1 MYSNIRIKPKM
12 VIEHMYERDL
22 VINNRELH
30 YKGIF
35 ITNELFSIINRALEE
50 KGYEKREKKTEEIV
64 AQTGKRTFI
73 ELRPYKVKT
82 NYAVLMIK
90 MKITLDN
97 ITETVE
103 TIREEKRKF
112 QQGDVSIIF
121 DSWMLTSYEGKWVMK
136 PWVYFLKGIINKYVY
151 TFPLEKSFR
160 RELVADTAYIYA
172 QIKRLLNT
180 YKVETGK
187 VVREGDVR
195 RKIEEEMRKEIEE
208 RE

>member
-187 VVREGDVR
+187 VVREEDVR

>member
-1 MYSNIRIKPKM
+1 M

-187 VVREGDVR
+187 VVREEDVR

>member
-187 VVREGDVR
+187 VVREEDVR
-195 RKIEEEMRKEIEE
+195 RKIEEEMRNEIEE